1 MTSSP
6 EWSKMLRGEWYHA
19 GDEILQENRE
29 RCKKACDEFNAA
41 KYASRREKVMIWRRQ
56 VAPPARVSR
65 VERLTAAISIVGDT
79 RPLPAEIANAKE
91 DEALFEETDPFVDGP
106 ISIDHGLNFKVGKG
120 TFLNF
125 NLLVLDS
132 CLTTVGENVL
142 FGPNVGLYG
151 AVHPMDPAE
160 RRGLKGPEAGKEIHI
175 EDDVWIGAGASILG
189 GVRVGRG
196 STVGAGSVVTK
207 DVPPF
212 HFVAGNPAR
221 IIRRIQSTMDTDCN
235 DNANETSG

>member
-6 EWSKMLRGEWYHA
+6 EWNKMLRGEWYHA
-19 GDEILQENRE
+19 GDEILQQNRD
-29 RCKKACDEFNAA
+29 RCKKACEEFNIA
-41 KYASRREKVMIWRRQ
+41 KYTSRREKVRLWRK
-56 VAPPARVSR
+56 
-65 VERLTAAISIVGDT
+65 IVGDT
-79 RPLPAEIANAKE
+79 RMLPAEVANAKE

-125 NLLVLDS
+125 NLLVLDT
-132 CLTTVGENVL
+132 CLIIIGENVL

-151 AVHPMDPAE
+151 AIHPMDPAE

-175 EDDVWIGAGASILG
+175 EDDVWIGAGVTILG
-189 GVRVGRG
+189 GVRIGKG

-221 IIRRIQSTMDTDCN
+221 IIRRIQSTMDESVDDSKTGAEGD
-235 DNANETSG
+235 T